1 MCLQN
6 HHKDSFLS
14 FLHCIKNCIIKCN
27 VQMQCNNGAGAASS
41 EVHWYLNAV
50 MMRFIVLHCTLE
62 CAAPHV
68 RLQRWPPDARLPAER
83 LNWSVATLKSAQQWS
98 WGKATFPREGC
109 TRRCT
114 EDALGAVQ
122 SEAHRGAIGQLPGP
136 GAPWAAGVAEVV
148 KIFWTKTQQLGL
160 RHLLG
165 DVHDAL
171 RWKRR
176 FKYYCAD
183 L

>member
-1 MCLQN
+1 M
-6 HHKDSFLS
+6 
-14 FLHCIKNCIIKCN
+14 
-27 VQMQCNNGAGAASS
+27 
-41 EVHWYLNAV
+41 
-50 MMRFIVLHCTLE
+50 
-62 CAAPHV
+62 
-68 RLQRWPPDARLPAER
+68 
-83 LNWSVATLKSAQQWS
+83 ATLKSAQQWS
-98 WGKATFPREGC
+98 WGKATFPREGCTRRC

-136 GAPWAAGVAEVV
+136 GAPWAAGVAGVV

>member
-1 MCLQN
+1 M
-6 HHKDSFLS
+6 
-14 FLHCIKNCIIKCN
+14 
-27 VQMQCNNGAGAASS
+27 
-41 EVHWYLNAV
+41 
-50 MMRFIVLHCTLE
+50 
-62 CAAPHV
+62 
-68 RLQRWPPDARLPAER
+68 
-83 LNWSVATLKSAQQWS
+83 ATLKSAQQWS

-136 GAPWAAGVAEVV
+136 GAPWAAGVAGVV

-160 RHLLG
+160 RHILSDG
-165 DVHDAL
+165 DGAL

-176 FKYYCAD
+176 FQKF
-183 L
+183 LHVVQLPLQIILH

>member
-1 MCLQN
+1 MGSIVFFFTAIDAVIHSAYT
-6 HHKDSFLS
+6 HHTDQK
-14 FLHCIKNCIIKCN
+14 
-27 VQMQCNNGAGAASS
+27 MQCNNGAGAASG
-41 EVHWYLNAV
+41 EVHCYLNAV
-50 MMRFIVLHCTLE
+50 MMCLIVLHSTLE
-62 CAAPHV
+62 RAAAHV
-68 RLQRWPPDARLPAER
+68 CLQRWPPDARLPAER

-114 EDALGAVQ
+114 EDAVGAVQ

-136 GAPWAAGVAEVV
+136 GAPWAAGVVGVV

-165 DVHDAL
+165 DGEMKLWDG
-171 RWKRR
+171 REDSSI
-176 FKYYCAD
+176 Y
-183 L
+183 